1 MKILRSQ
8 LRKIIKE
15 EIEKAVEEQY
25 SAGIND
31 PAMLPPDVKIMGG
44 KTLEELV
51 ASWVNQLEASAI
63 NSRDIAGDPQ
73 AEKFIQAFGDESF
86 PEEVA
91 NFMREKAM
99 AIASG
104 QREPEASNP
113 VKVAARGVTRDKL
126 SEEEGK

>member
-1 MKILRSQ
+1 MKILKSQ

-25 SAGIND
+25 SAGIN
-31 PAMLPPDVKIMGG
+31 VGG
-44 KTLEELV
+44 
-51 ASWVNQLEASAI
+51 
-63 NSRDIAGDPQ
+63 
-73 AEKFIQAFGDESF
+73 
-86 PEEVA
+86 
-91 NFMREKAM
+91 KAM